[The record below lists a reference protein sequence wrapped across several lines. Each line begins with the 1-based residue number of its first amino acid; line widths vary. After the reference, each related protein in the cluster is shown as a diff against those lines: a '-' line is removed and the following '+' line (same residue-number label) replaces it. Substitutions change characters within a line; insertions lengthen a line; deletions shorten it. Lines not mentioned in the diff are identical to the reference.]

1 MSCYNLQKGF
11 RNNNFQTL
19 TSFCLL
25 GLVKWGFWLELP
37 SHIKWSDKVCSKRN
51 FLNDQHFFHDYHFKV
66 IHDQV
71 FLSVEM
77 FTLTF
82 ASQIHLP
89 SKSQIWKKDNSGQLW
104 FVAAAHQEQSKR
116 IVYCMCC
123 LRPQNFLFL
132 IFNCF
137 EVASCLREVS
147 QEPTYHFV
155 LRESINH
162 DMIDQEI
169 CKYILQRS
177 QSHLFRVSWRCLKVL
192 LAQAPP
198 PNQTG
203 VPGSQESPK
212 L

>member
-82 ASQIHLP
+82 ASQVHMP
-89 SKSQIWKKDNSGQLW
+89 SKSQIWKKQFRATLIRRCSSSRTIQT
-104 FVAAAHQEQSKR
+104 H
-116 IVYCMCC
+116 C
-123 LRPQNFLFL
+123 LL
-132 IFNCF
+132 
-137 EVASCLREVS
+137 
-147 QEPTYHFV
+147 HV
-155 LRESINH
+155 LSLTTEFSFS
-162 DMIDQEI
+162 
-169 CKYILQRS
+169 YLQ
-177 QSHLFRVSWRCLKVL
+177 LFRGWKLSSGS
-192 LAQAPP
+192 LAG
-198 PNQTG
+198 THI
-203 VPGSQESPK
+203 
-212 L
+212 